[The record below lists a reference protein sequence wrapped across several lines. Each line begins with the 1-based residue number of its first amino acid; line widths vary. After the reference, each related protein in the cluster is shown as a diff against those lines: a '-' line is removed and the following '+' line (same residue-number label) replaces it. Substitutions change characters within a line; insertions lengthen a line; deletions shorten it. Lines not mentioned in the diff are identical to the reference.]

1 MYETSNEMANSLQ
14 NINTVSTSFKMATI
28 TELSGEDIFLTFYG
42 EETQRI
48 KSYKRLASYTP
59 NVGDTV
65 LVAKL
70 NKSYTIMGKV
80 V

>member
-1 MYETSNEMANSLQ
+1 MFETSNEMANSLQ
-14 NINTVSTSFKMATI
+14 EINKTSTSFKMATV
-28 TELSGEDIFLTFYG
+28 TEVNGAAVFLTFYG

-48 KSYKRLASYTP
+48 KSYKRLSTYSPA
-59 NVGDTV
+59 VGDTV

-70 NKSYTIMGKV
+70 NKSYTILGKV

>member
-14 NINTVSTSFKMATI
+14 SINTTSTSFKMATI
-28 TELSGEDIFLTFYG
+28 SQVSGSDVYLTFYG

-48 KSYKRLASYTP
+48 KSYKRLESYTP
-59 NVGDTV
+59 TVGDTV

-70 NKSYTIMGKV
+70 NKSYTILGKV

>member
-14 NINTVSTSFKMATI
+14 NINTVSTSFKMAI
-28 TELSGEDIFLTFYG
+28 VTELSGEDIFLTFYG